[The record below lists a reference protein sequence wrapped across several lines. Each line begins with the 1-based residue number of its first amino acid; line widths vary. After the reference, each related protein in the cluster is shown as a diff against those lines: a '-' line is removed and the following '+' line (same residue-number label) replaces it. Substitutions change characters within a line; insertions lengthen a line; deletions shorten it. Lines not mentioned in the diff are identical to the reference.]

1 MLANMFCFVVALY
14 FYYRHN
20 TYCEPGMY
28 TAFAFM
34 EYLIVLSNMGFHMAA
49 YYDFY
54 HYQLTIAELRPT
66 YPET

>member
-1 MLANMFCFVVALY
+1 MLANLFSFVIALY

-28 TAFAFM
+28 TAFAAM
-34 EYLIVLSNMGFHMAA
+34 EYLIVLSNMAFHMAA

-54 HYQLTIAELRPT
+54 HCTITVAEFRT
-66 YPET
+66 GYSST

>member
-1 MLANMFCFVVALY
+1 MMTNLFCFAVALY

-20 TYCEPGMY
+20 AYCEPGMY

-34 EYLIVLSNMGFHMAA
+34 EYLMVLSNMGFHMAA

-54 HYQLTIAELRPT
+54 YYQLTIADFRPT
-66 YPET
+66 YSNT